1 MSKQISINEAVSRIK
16 SGMTV
21 MVGGFLAVGS
31 PKKILDELLRTEVT
45 DLTIITND
53 TAFQDKG
60 VGKLIAARKVKKVI
74 TSHIGTNPATGEQYN
89 NGTLQIEFVP
99 QGTLV
104 ERIRSGGAGLGGVL
118 TPVGLG
124 TVIEEGKQIV
134 NVDGK
139 DFLLEKPL
147 RAQVALVGA
156 SVSDASGNLY
166 WKGNSKNF
174 NPLMATAADLVIV
187 EAEEIVPVGHILPE
201 NVHLPY
207 IYVNYIVN

>member
-60 VGKLIAARKVKKVI
+60 VGKLIAAGKVKKVI

-156 SVSDASGNLY
+156 SVGCIGKSLLEG
-166 WKGNSKNF
+166 
-174 NPLMATAADLVIV
+174 
-187 EAEEIVPVGHILPE
+187 
-201 NVHLPY
+201 
-207 IYVNYIVN
+207 

>member
-99 QGTLV
+99 QGTLG

-187 EAEEIVPVGHILPE
+187 EAEEIVPVGDILPE

>member
-60 VGKLIAARKVKKVI
+60 VGKLIAAGKVKKVI

-99 QGTLV
+99 QGTLG

-187 EAEEIVPVGHILPE
+187 EAEEIVPVGDILPE

>member
-60 VGKLIAARKVKKVI
+60 VGKLIAAGKVKKVI

-187 EAEEIVPVGHILPE
+187 EAEEIVPVGDILPE

>member
-60 VGKLIAARKVKKVI
+60 VGKLIAAGKVKKVI

-174 NPLMATAADLVIV
+174 TPLMATAADLVIV
-187 EAEEIVPVGHILPE
+187 EAEEIVPVGDILPE

>member
-1 MSKQISINEAVSRIK
+1 
-16 SGMTV
+16 MTI
-21 MVGGFLAVGS
+21 MVGGFLSVGS

-45 DLTIITND
+45 DLTVITND

-60 VGKLIAARKVKKVI
+60 VGKLIAAKKVKKVI

-99 QGTLV
+99 QGTLA
-104 ERIRSGGAGLGGVL
+104 ERIRCGGAGLGGVL

-124 TVIEEGKQIV
+124 TVIEEGKQVV

-139 DFLLEKPL
+139 DYLLEKPL

-174 NPLMATAADLVIV
+174 NPVMATAADLVIA
-187 EAEEIVPVGHILPE
+187 EAEEIVPVGSILPE

>member
-1 MSKQISINEAVSRIK
+1 MSKQISINEAVSQIK
-16 SGMTV
+16 SGMTI
-21 MVGGFLAVGS
+21 MVGGFLSVGS

-45 DLTIITND
+45 DLTVITND

-60 VGKLIAARKVKKVI
+60 VGKLIAAKKVKKVI

-99 QGTLV
+99 QGTLA
-104 ERIRSGGAGLGGVL
+104 ERIRCGGAGLGGVL

-124 TVIEEGKQIV
+124 TVIEEGKQVV

-139 DFLLEKPL
+139 DYLLEKPL

-174 NPLMATAADLVIV
+174 NPVMATAADLVIA
-187 EAEEIVPVGHILPE
+187 EAEEIVPVGSILPE

>member
-187 EAEEIVPVGHILPE
+187 EAEEIVPVGDILPE